1 MIIDLHVIAGFFN
14 EISQDPKRVNFRRE
28 NFYLYKQH
36 VWPIDILPIQMD
48 CCNIDK
54 SVLLAE
60 DLTTTAGDTIVS
72 NEEIKRLVDCHP
84 NRLIGFGSVD
94 PRRHDAVAVI
104 EKAFCELELMG
115 LHLSPANQK
124 FMPNDFE
131 LMKPIYET
139 CIKYNKP
146 ILFDSGMIWMKN
158 APTKYSQPILFED
171 VALGYPELRICLGH
185 FGWPW
190 IMETTMLLLKYPNVY
205 ADTAMLY
212 FDSPKQ
218 FFRKTFN
225 EQLGEY
231 WIDRM
236 LMDKVMFGSNYPRI
250 EQKRML
256 SAIDVLNLRTE
267 NKAKV
272 VGENAMKFIGI
283 EE

>member
-1 MIIDLHVIAGFFN
+1 MIIDLHVNAGFFR
-14 EISQDPKRVNFRRE
+14 EISQDAAKVEFRRE
-28 NFYLYKQH
+28 HFYLYKQH
-36 VWPIDILPIQMD
+36 VWPVDLLMVQMD

-60 DLTTTAGDTIVS
+60 DVTTKAGGTIVS
-72 NEEIKRLVDCHP
+72 NEEVKTLVDCHP
-84 NRLIGFGSVD
+84 DRLIGFASVD
-94 PRRHDAVAVI
+94 PRRKDAVDVLK
-104 EKAFCELELMG
+104 KAFEEQGLMG
-115 LHLSPANQK
+115 LHLSPANQA
-124 FMPNDFE
+124 FFPND
-131 LMKPIYET
+131 LAVAAPVYET
-139 CIKYNKP
+139 CLKYNKP
-146 ILFDSGMIWMKN
+146 ILFDSGMIWIKN
-158 APTKYSQPILFED
+158 APTKYSQPLLFED
-171 VALGYPELRICLGH
+171 VAIEYPELRICLGH

-190 IMETTMLLLKYPNVY
+190 IMETSMLMLKYSNVY

-218 FFRKTFN
+218 FFHTTFN
-225 EQLGEY
+225 QQLGEY

-256 SAIDVLNLRTE
+256 DAIDVLTLRPE

-272 VGENAMKFIGI
+272 VGENAMRFIGM

>member
-1 MIIDLHVIAGFFN
+1 
-14 EISQDPKRVNFRRE
+14 
-28 NFYLYKQH
+28 
-36 VWPIDILPIQMD
+36 
-48 CCNIDK
+48 
-54 SVLLAE
+54 
-60 DLTTTAGDTIVS
+60 
-72 NEEIKRLVDCHP
+72 
-84 NRLIGFGSVD
+84 
-94 PRRHDAVAVI
+94 
-104 EKAFCELELMG
+104 
-115 LHLSPANQK
+115 
-124 FMPNDFE
+124 
-131 LMKPIYET
+131 
-139 CIKYNKP
+139 
-146 ILFDSGMIWMKN
+146 
-158 APTKYSQPILFED
+158 
-171 VALGYPELRICLGH
+171 
-185 FGWPW
+185 
-190 IMETTMLLLKYPNVY
+190 MLLLKYPNVY

-256 SAIDVLNLRTE
+256 SALDVLNLRPE